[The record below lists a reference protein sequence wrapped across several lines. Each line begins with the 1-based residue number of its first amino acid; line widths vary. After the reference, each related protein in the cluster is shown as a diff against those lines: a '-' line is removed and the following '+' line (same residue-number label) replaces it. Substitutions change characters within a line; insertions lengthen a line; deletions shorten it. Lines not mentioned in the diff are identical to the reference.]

1 MNPEEA
7 MRLALAQARRA
18 SGRTFPNPPVGAVV
32 FRGDRVLGRGY
43 TRPVGGPHAEVV
55 AIERALRRHGAKAVR
70 GSAMAVTLEP
80 CCHVGRTAP
89 CTEVVARAGLRRVFV
104 GHRDPHRTVA
114 GRGVRKLRGA
124 GIDVHVG
131 VLEAACRAQHRGF
144 LSVCQRGRPFV
155 MLKLASSLDGRIAT
169 ASGESR
175 WITGAESRAAVH
187 RLRARVDGI
196 VVGSETALADDPE
209 LSARRG
215 PRTAQHPSS
224 IGALAKE
231 FCARGHAQIGV
242 DQNTDGPVNDAPT
255 AASGEFGIVRESRP
269 RPDDNRINS

>member
-104 GHRDPHRTVA
+104 GHRDPHRAVA
-114 GRGVRKLRGA
+114 GRGVRKLRA
-124 GIDVHVG
+124 
-131 VLEAACRAQHRGF
+131 
-144 LSVCQRGRPFV
+144 SVRRRLRDSSSRSRPTRWT
-155 MLKLASSLDGRIAT
+155 ASSRRRRATGRGDRT
-169 ASGESR
+169 C
-175 WITGAESRAAVH
+175 AAPI
-187 RLRARVDGI
+187 D
-196 VVGSETALADDPE
+196 S
-209 LSARRG
+209 
-215 PRTAQHPSS
+215 PS
-224 IGALAKE
+224 
-231 FCARGHAQIGV
+231 
-242 DQNTDGPVNDAPT
+242 PT
-255 AASGEFGIVRESRP
+255 AARPSTPPARRSGG
-269 RPDDNRINS
+269 